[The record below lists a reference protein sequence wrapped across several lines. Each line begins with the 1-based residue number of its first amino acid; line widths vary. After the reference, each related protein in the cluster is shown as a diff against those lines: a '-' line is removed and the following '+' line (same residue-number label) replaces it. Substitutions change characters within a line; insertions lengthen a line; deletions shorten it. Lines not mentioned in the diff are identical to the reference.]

1 MRKRKKTLS
10 ALRTNID
17 LVDTQILKL
26 LIKRALLAQQTTDL
40 KGDVVFDPKREGEIL
55 KRVVA
60 SNTGPISDNGLQQIY
75 KEVLSAC
82 REVQDPMLVT
92 YLGPQGSNT
101 NEAAIKVFGQS
112 TTLMPQGSISDV
124 FDSVERGETNFGV
137 VPIENS
143 LEGPIGETL
152 DRLTDSSVVIDAE
165 ISQNIDH
172 CLLSKEKNLRKIKKI
187 ISHPQALAQSRKW
200 IQRNLPGAQEVEA
213 PSTSGAAILAT
224 KTKNSAAI
232 SPKGCAKLY
241 SLNLLKKNIEDEK
254 NNTTIFILIK
264 KETGHLNFFSAKKA
278 SVAFSLDHKPG
289 TLYECLQPFR
299 NAKINLTKIQSRP
312 SKKLQWD
319 YLFFID
325 FMVRGKQKEAARCIE
340 KLQKTTSYF
349 KILGAF

>member
-17 LVDTQILKL
+17 LVDTLILKL

-165 ISQNIDH
+165 ISQNIEH

-187 ISHPQALAQSRKW
+187 ISHPQAL
-200 IQRNLPGAQEVEA
+200 
-213 PSTSGAAILAT
+213 
-224 KTKNSAAI
+224 
-232 SPKGCAKLY
+232 
-241 SLNLLKKNIEDEK
+241 SLIH
-254 NNTTIFILIK
+254 I
-264 KETGHLNFFSAKKA
+264 
-278 SVAFSLDHKPG
+278 
-289 TLYECLQPFR
+289 
-299 NAKINLTKIQSRP
+299 
-312 SKKLQWD
+312 
-319 YLFFID
+319 
-325 FMVRGKQKEAARCIE
+325 
-340 KLQKTTSYF
+340 
-349 KILGAF
+349 

>member
-165 ISQNIDH
+165 ISQNIEH
-172 CLLSKEKNLRKIKKI
+172 CLLS
-187 ISHPQALAQSRKW
+187 
-200 IQRNLPGAQEVEA
+200 
-213 PSTSGAAILAT
+213 
-224 KTKNSAAI
+224 
-232 SPKGCAKLY
+232 
-241 SLNLLKKNIEDEK
+241 
-254 NNTTIFILIK
+254 
-264 KETGHLNFFSAKKA
+264 
-278 SVAFSLDHKPG
+278 
-289 TLYECLQPFR
+289 
-299 NAKINLTKIQSRP
+299 
-312 SKKLQWD
+312 
-319 YLFFID
+319 
-325 FMVRGKQKEAARCIE
+325 
-340 KLQKTTSYF
+340 
-349 KILGAF
+349 